1 MALEDNFE
9 ERTEEATDERRR
21 EFRERGEVAQSREF
35 TSVFALLGTLIFF
48 ALYGVVFFD
57 QMKNLMVRVF
67 SHYIRSGMTIGDIS
81 QFLLTVTSSVAKFMS
96 PLFLAVISLVLL
108 SGLSQTKLNFSWHRL
123 KPNFQKLNPLTGMKR
138 FFSAQILMELFKSV
152 AKILTVGLVAY
163 SVLFSEIFIIP
174 QLARFSVESLWIYWG
189 EVVGN
194 IFIRV
199 LAILLIISGIDYFYN
214 WITLQR
220 KMRMT
225 KQMVKEELKNREG
238 DPIIRRR
245 IREVQRQLSRRRM
258 IENMKKATVLIT
270 NPTHYAVALQY
281 EQGMAAPL
289 VVAKGQDFLAMKLKE
304 VAKKMDIP
312 VIENKPLARTLY
324 KMLKIGQEIPES
336 LYKAVSEI
344 IAYVFKLKRKS

>member
-152 AKILTVGLVAY
+152 AKILTVGLVA
-163 SVLFSEIFIIP
+163 
-174 QLARFSVESLWIYWG
+174 
-189 EVVGN
+189 
-194 IFIRV
+194 
-199 LAILLIISGIDYFYN
+199 
-214 WITLQR
+214 
-220 KMRMT
+220 
-225 KQMVKEELKNREG
+225 
-238 DPIIRRR
+238 
-245 IREVQRQLSRRRM
+245 
-258 IENMKKATVLIT
+258 
-270 NPTHYAVALQY
+270 
-281 EQGMAAPL
+281 
-289 VVAKGQDFLAMKLKE
+289 
-304 VAKKMDIP
+304 
-312 VIENKPLARTLY
+312 
-324 KMLKIGQEIPES
+324 
-336 LYKAVSEI
+336 
-344 IAYVFKLKRKS
+344 